1 VQIAQPT
8 NVSVP
13 FQELVFR
20 DIRIHGSLTSE
31 YSQVMFQVQMLM
43 EIGSRG
49 ECLKMLDVVSKNN
62 IKVKT
67 NPFNG
72 IQEVPKAIEL
82 AHSGKMQG
90 KPVII
95 IDQEAIGKEKKSG
108 VKMV

>member
-1 VQIAQPT
+1 MQIAQPT

-13 FQELVFR
+13 FEKLIFH

-31 YSQVMFQVQMLM
+31 YTYMLLHVYLLI

-49 ECLKMLDVVSKNN
+49 ECLKKLDVVSKHN

-67 NPFNG
+67 NAFNG
-72 IQEVPKAIEL
+72 IKEVPKAIEL

-90 KPVII
+90 KPVILV
-95 IDQEAIGKEKKSG
+95 DHEAI
-108 VKMV
+108 